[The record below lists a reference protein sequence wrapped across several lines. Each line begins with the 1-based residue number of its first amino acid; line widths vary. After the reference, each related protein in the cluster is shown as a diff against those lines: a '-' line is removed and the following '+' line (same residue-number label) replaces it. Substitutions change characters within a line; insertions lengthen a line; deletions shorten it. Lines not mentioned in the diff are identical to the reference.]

1 MYFPPFKG
9 EHKVKYQGFIYLLYK
24 SLKYEASESTIMMSL
39 WQIFI
44 KYEYFPIRINI
55 SFKPRILYKSL
66 FKHTGIIFIFK
77 IKDTIV
83 IKTANVRPSNLLLE
97 NQKLH
102 NQMW

>member
-1 MYFPPFKG
+1 
-9 EHKVKYQGFIYLLYK
+9 
-24 SLKYEASESTIMMSL
+24 MMSL

-83 IKTANVRPSNLLLE
+83 YKSLVLICPGNLKTANVRSSNLLLE